1 VTILLWRRENVDQK
15 STRIHKWNELLLL
28 PAACWCQMLRRTVP
42 SSIAPRGFW
51 VQLTSTFAAQGVVGS
66 LPWQAMV
73 FFTLWLQLLG
83 FSDLAAS
90 SLMAVFALGTSFG
103 HVIGGFIGAS
113 ADERV

>member
-1 VTILLWRRENVDQK
+1 
-15 STRIHKWNELLLL
+15 
-28 PAACWCQMLRRTVP
+28 M
-42 SSIAPRGFW
+42 
-51 VQLTSTFAAQGVVGS
+51 VGS

-90 SLMAVFALGTSFG
+90 SLMAIFALGTSFG

-113 ADERV
+113 VGERTSNCPSP

>member
-1 VTILLWRRENVDQK
+1 
-15 STRIHKWNELLLL
+15 
-28 PAACWCQMLRRTVP
+28 M
-42 SSIAPRGFW
+42 
-51 VQLTSTFAAQGVVGS
+51 GS

-103 HVIGGFIGAS
+103 HVIGGFIGAPVYGPGTRMLMAAVLWAS
-113 ADERV
+113 ALLAIL